1 MLAANFSQV
10 QSEDALLT
18 RSTTLTTTIEVRSV
32 DYVRADEY
40 ATRNL
45 PLPVIVA

>member
-1 MLAANFSQV
+1 MLATNFSQV

-32 DYVRADEY
+32 GHVGADKY
-40 ATRNL
+40 AARNL
-45 PLPVIVA
+45 PLSVIVA